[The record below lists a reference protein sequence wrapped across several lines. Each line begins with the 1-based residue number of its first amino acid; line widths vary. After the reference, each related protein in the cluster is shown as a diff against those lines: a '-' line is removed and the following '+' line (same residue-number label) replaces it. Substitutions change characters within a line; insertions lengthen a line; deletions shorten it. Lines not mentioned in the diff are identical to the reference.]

1 LNWFK
6 KNKKESKLK
15 IQEKLT
21 EKLRKEFEKKQRNYI
36 LSKNPTKN
44 DENELSELLDKWTK
58 SSIKEQ
64 QIKAE
69 EIDQSIIKY
78 NIYKITKLK
87 IEELLEQEDFKNL
100 LKKLGGGRVKLFE
113 NISKQLGIKIVL
125 SNEKE
130 LIEK

>member
-69 EIDQSIIKY
+69 EIDQSII
-78 NIYKITKLK
+78 
-87 IEELLEQEDFKNL
+87 
-100 LKKLGGGRVKLFE
+100 
-113 NISKQLGIKIVL
+113 S
-125 SNEKE
+125 S
-130 LIEK
+130 